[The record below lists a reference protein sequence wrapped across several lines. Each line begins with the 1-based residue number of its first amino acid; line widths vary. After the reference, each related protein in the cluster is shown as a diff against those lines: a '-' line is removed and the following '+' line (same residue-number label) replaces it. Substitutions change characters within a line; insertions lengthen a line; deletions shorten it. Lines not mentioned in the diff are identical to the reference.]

1 MVQLS
6 KLTPDQK
13 INLLN
18 AFANIIQAR
27 QADYK
32 EHIETENP
40 DLLEAYN
47 QYRYAEIG
55 IETIL
60 NEIKL
65 FI

>member
-1 MVQLS
+1 MQLS
-6 KLTPDQK
+6 TLTTEQK

-47 QYRYAEIG
+47 QYRFAEIG
-55 IETIL
+55 TERIL
-60 NEIKL
+60 HEINL